1 MVFVQHEKMNT
12 DDMLQG
18 HLQLYHHLL
27 SYIKSMAL
35 KCATELGI
43 PAALH
48 RRGGAA
54 TLADIATEISLH
66 QAKLPHL
73 RRLMR
78 VLTVSGIFAIAQE
91 HPSSSSTGNGEI
103 VYTLTAAS
111 RLLAAGEHD
120 MSPMLRF
127 LVHPTALTPFFSL
140 HAWFRAHDDD
150 DAGNSGG
157 GAAAARS
164 LFEMAHGFP
173 RWEMTGR
180 DAAYGAV
187 LSDAMAAD
195 SRFVMEV
202 VMREAGGDVFGGI
215 GSLVDV
221 GGGHGA
227 AAAAVAKAFP
237 HVKCSVLDLPHVV
250 SQAPAAGDRGNVEFM
265 AGDMFEF
272 VPPADAVLL
281 KYVLHCFG
289 DDDCIKILRRCMEAI
304 PTRDAGGK
312 VKIVNMVVGSGSQEN
327 IFKET
332 QALFDLYMTYIDGV
346 EREEKEWEKIF
357 FKAGFSAYKIM
368 PILGFLSVIEVY
380 P

>member
-1 MVFVQHEKMNT
+1 MSTEEL
-12 DDMLQG
+12 LQG
-18 HLQLYHHLL
+18 HLQLYHHFF

-35 KCATELGI
+35 KCAAELGI
-43 PAALH
+43 PAAIH

-54 TLADIATEISLH
+54 TLRDIVADVALR
-66 QAKLPHL
+66 QAKVPHL

-78 VLTVSGIFAIAQE
+78 VLTVSGIFAMKQQQPA
-91 HPSSSSTGNGEI
+91 SSGEA
-103 VYTLTAAS
+103 VYTLTPAS
-111 RLLAAGEHD
+111 RLLVAGAGGGHD

-140 HAWFRAHDDD
+140 HAWFRVDDEEEEEEPVA
-150 DAGNSGG
+150 AGGGGG
-157 GAAAARS
+157 GAAMS

-187 LSDAMAAD
+187 LNDAMAAD

-202 VMREAGGDVFGGI
+202 VFREGGGDVFRGI

-227 AAAAVAKAFP
+227 AAAAVAAAFP
-237 HVKCSVLDLPHVV
+237 HVKCSVLDLPQVV
-250 SQAPAAGDRGNVEFM
+250 RKAPPDAGDVRFV
-265 AGDMFEF
+265 AGD
-272 VPPADAVLL
+272 
-281 KYVLHCFG
+281 
-289 DDDCIKILRRCMEAI
+289 IRCKEAI
-304 PTRDAGGK
+304 PARDAGGK
-312 VKIVNMVVGSGSQEN
+312 VIIINMVIGSGSQRD

-332 QALFDLYMTYIDGV
+332 QVLFDLYMMYIDGV
-346 EREEKEWEKIF
+346 EREEKEWENIF
-357 FKAGFSAYKIM
+357 SKAGFSAYKIM
-368 PILGFLSVIEVY
+368 PILGFLSIIEVY

>member
-1 MVFVQHEKMNT
+1 MSKEELLH
-12 DDMLQG
+12 G
-18 HLQLYHHLL
+18 HLELYHHFF

-35 KCATELGI
+35 RCATELGI
-43 PAALH
+43 PAAIH

-54 TLADIATEISLH
+54 MLRDIAADVALH
-66 QAKLPHL
+66 QAKVSHL

-78 VLTVSGIFAIAQE
+78 VLTVSGIFGIKQQPAAG
-91 HPSSSSTGNGEI
+91 SSSSGEA
-103 VYTLTAAS
+103 VYTLTPAS
-111 RLLAAGEHD
+111 RLLVSGCGEHD

-127 LVHPTALTPFFSL
+127 LVHSTALTPFFSL
-140 HAWFRAHDDD
+140 HAWFRADEEEEEPV
-150 DAGNSGG
+150 AGGGGGGG
-157 GAAAARS
+157 GAATS
-164 LFEMAHGFP
+164 LFEMTHGFP

-187 LSDAMAAD
+187 LNDAMAAD
-195 SRFVMEV
+195 SRFVMDV
-202 VMREAGGDVFGGI
+202 VLREGGGDVFRGL

-227 AAAAVAKAFP
+227 AAAAVARAFP
-237 HVKCSVLDLPHVV
+237 RVKCSVLDLPQVV
-250 SQAPAAGDRGNVEFM
+250 SQAPPDASDVRFV
-265 AGDMFEF
+265 AGDMFEYI
-272 VPPADAVLL
+272 PPADAVLL

-289 DDDCIKILRRCMEAI
+289 DDDCVKILRRCKEAI
-304 PTRDAGGK
+304 PVRDSGGK
-312 VKIVNMVVGSGSQEN
+312 VIIINMVVGSGSQRN

-332 QALFDLYMTYIDGV
+332 QALFDLYMMSIDGI
-346 EREEKEWEKIF
+346 EREEKGWEMVF